1 MVKAIDVLDKK
12 EQLIGELEQ
21 VNKELLNATIQYK
34 EIQSNLWLDT
44 DFGEIL
50 QKGRPTV
57 DEKKA
62 YVTLHS
68 LEYREK
74 RENAIYKKEVLLK
87 AIELCDD
94 KLRVCDE

>member
-44 DFGEIL
+44 DFGEVL

-74 RENAIYKKEVLLK
+74 RESAIYKKEVLLK